1 MLDGREGMCISKKYQ
16 DGNFVVMELFYI
28 LILVVVTQVYT
39 SDKIVENH
47 IHTHK

>member
-1 MLDGREGMCISKKYQ
+1 MCVSKIYHEGDS
-16 DGNFVVMELFYI
+16 VVMKLFYI

-39 SDKIVENH
+39 SDKIVENY

>member
-1 MLDGREGMCISKKYQ
+1 MCVSKKYHEG
-16 DGNFVVMELFYI
+16 DFVVTELFYI

-39 SDKIVENH
+39 SVKIVESY